1 MAISEINDKSLAAS
15 AVNLATNTVT
25 GVLPT
30 ANVDLSSISGHNLL
44 YNGANAIWQ
53 RGTSWSSGV
62 NRYVHDRWYQWGF
75 AAIPTQQAGINGI
88 GYATRL
94 QHNDATANSFS
105 SWNQSLETSDTVYAR
120 GNKTTFSVYI
130 KKGSAFTGTLNLQI
144 VERTDAEGS
153 VNTGTRNVLHSENI
167 AGSLT
172 TSFQRF
178 TITSNNNVSAS
189 AMSIGVNIDHGGTS
203 GTDSNNYF
211 EFTQAQLEVGTVATT
226 FEHRSYGQ
234 ELALCERYCTVY
246 NTNGEGQIPHSSATV
261 DLANRPEIL
270 LLYPKKRANPSIA
283 VVNPTNFKLLTA
295 ANTAVV
301 ATGYGGTYLGTGLDS
316 AIMFWNVSSGV
327 STNSLSGIIQQL
339 LIFQNTGSIT
349 IDAEL

>member
-15 AVNLATNTVT
+15 AVNLATTTVT

-44 YNGANAIWQ
+44 YNGANTIWQ
-53 RGTSWSSGV
+53 RGASLGSGV
-62 NRYVHDRWYQWGF
+62 NRYVQDRWYQWGYG
-75 AAIPTQQAGINGI
+75 AIPTQQTGINGI
-88 GYATRL
+88 GYSTRL

-153 VNTGTRNVLHSENI
+153 VNTGTRNILHSENI
-167 AGSLT
+167 AGSLS

-211 EFTQAQLEVGTVATT
+211 EFTQAQLEVGTVATP

-234 ELALCERYCTVY
+234 ELALCQRYYYNYVSGNLKSVFAAAAILANYISAVITFPVTMRAAPSAVIASGTGYYAEYSQGETAFSDFTGERLDV
-246 NTNGEGQIPHSSATV
+246 NSATLSKNAGGV
-261 DLANRPEIL
+261 
-270 LLYPKKRANPSIA
+270 SIA
-283 VVNPTNFKLLTA
+283 A
-295 ANTAVV
+295 
-301 ATGYGGTYLGTGLDS
+301 GDS
-316 AIMFWNVSSGV
+316 AIVYTKNASS
-327 STNSLSGIIQQL
+327 
-339 LIFQNTGSIT
+339 SISF
-349 IDAEL
+349 DAEL